1 MKNKRSYFVL
11 AIIAILCMSLCLA
24 GCGKKETSDKGNNG
38 SGIEKMDST
47 EQDQGQQQK
56 TASSEDT
63 KKKSSSQEIKYTE
76 KIKASE
82 ATPKP
87 SAKLSEA
94 AKEYADYCAM
104 SSDEQ
109 YAYYKTFKSAD
120 DFMNWYNKAKAK
132 YEKEN
137 PTVVLEPGAVIDLGN

>member
-11 AIIAILCMSLCLA
+11 AIIVMLCMSLCLA

-38 SGIEKMDST
+38 SGVEKMEAAT
-47 EQDQGQQQK
+47 EDQKQDQN
-56 TASSEDT
+56 TASTEDT
-63 KKKSSSQEIKYTE
+63 KKKTSAQETKYTK
-76 KIKASE
+76 KIKASQSVE
-82 ATPKP
+82 TP
-87 SAKLSEA
+87 STQLSDV
-94 AKEYADYCAM
+94 AKEYAEYCAM